1 MQLNAITRKSA
12 LPALVL
18 LVVIIVATMI
28 RSARSPFGVELATSP
43 YGESGATLF
52 LAALLF
58 LAVGVVM
65 GKTTPRSGLV
75 NGYCTLAIPL
85 YGVIACGIFVA
96 PSTLVA
102 ASASLCFALAIHL
115 LLISLHRADDKDS
128 VFFAAIL
135 LGLMVPLYPPAI
147 VLVGVLPIAILT
159 LALSARQII
168 LMVAG
173 YTLPLLATSYAFWY
187 MGNGFWDAAINIFEL
202 LQRDHTAPI
211 GHIPYLAIA
220 VVAAATIILFWGG
233 IYAVAHPDKMFRLA
247 RVRRSLL
254 LFVWITVLA
263 LTMLFIPACDITLIA
278 IIAVPL
284 GTLLT
289 FALNILPNNHSTIA
303 YWLLLLLFFIHLFV
317 E

>member
-1 MQLNAITRKSA
+1 
-12 LPALVL
+12 
-18 LVVIIVATMI
+18 MI
-28 RSARSPFGVELATSP
+28 GTDPKAG
-43 YGESGATLF
+43 GI
-52 LAALLF
+52 
-58 LAVGVVM
+58 
-65 GKTTPRSGLV
+65 KTIQ
-75 NGYCTLAIPL
+75 IP
-85 YGVIACGIFVA
+85 
-96 PSTLVA
+96 
-102 ASASLCFALAIHL
+102 
-115 LLISLHRADDKDS
+115 D
-128 VFFAAIL
+128 
-135 LGLMVPLYPPAI
+135 PPAE
-147 VLVGVLPIAILT
+147 GT
-159 LALSARQII
+159 ALHPQEIR
-168 LMVAG
+168 
-173 YTLPLLATSYAFWY
+173 F
-187 MGNGFWDAAINIFEL
+187 
-202 LQRDHTAPI
+202 
-211 GHIPYLAIA
+211 PYLAIA

>member
-1 MQLNAITRKSA
+1 
-12 LPALVL
+12 
-18 LVVIIVATMI
+18 
-28 RSARSPFGVELATSP
+28 
-43 YGESGATLF
+43 
-52 LAALLF
+52 
-58 LAVGVVM
+58 M

-102 ASASLCFALAIHL
+102 ASVSLCFALAIHL
-115 LLISLHRADDKDS
+115 LLTSLHRADDKDS

-168 LMVAG
+168 LMVVG
-173 YTLPLLATSYAFWY
+173 YALPLLATSYAFWY

-220 VVAAATIILFWGG
+220 VVAAATIILLWGG

-254 LFVWITVLA
+254 LFVWITALA